1 MHAHADGAHAH
12 ASSGVSSR
20 RRLALA
26 LALVVA
32 YMGAEIAGGLW
43 TGSLALLADAAHM
56 FSDAAALVLALA
68 AAWVASLPA
77 TRRWTYGR
85 VRAEILA
92 ALAQGVVLGCVAI
105 GIALEAVGR
114 MQAPPP
120 VAGAGV
126 LWIATGG
133 LAVNAL
139 GLAILAPVRHGNL
152 NLRGAFLH
160 VLSDAIG
167 SAGAML
173 AGFAIYARG
182 WYWADPVASLAIAAL
197 VLFSG
202 WQLLREAVDVL
213 MEAAPGHLD
222 VSEIE
227 RSLAE
232 LDRVAEVHDL
242 HVWTIGG
249 GEVSL
254 SCHLQLAAER
264 EHAPLL
270 REAYQLLGQRFGID
284 HATIQIEPQGFA
296 GESPRSVC
304 GACAPEPRAA
314 LPLQRGAVAALRPA
328 SRPK

>member
-1 MHAHADGAHAH
+1 
-12 ASSGVSSR
+12 
-20 RRLALA
+20 
-26 LALVVA
+26 
-32 YMGAEIAGGLW
+32 
-43 TGSLALLADAAHM
+43 
-56 FSDAAALVLALA
+56 
-68 AAWVASLPA
+68 
-77 TRRWTYGR
+77 

-105 GIALEAVGR
+105 GIALEALER
-114 MQAPPP
+114 MQSPP
-120 VAGAGV
+120 AIEGAGV
-126 LWIATGG
+126 FWIATGG

-139 GLAILAPVRHGNL
+139 GLVVLAPVRHGNL

-160 VLSDAIG
+160 VLSDALG
-167 SAGAML
+167 SAGAMI
-173 AGFAIYARG
+173 AGLAIYAKG
-182 WYWADPVASLAIAAL
+182 WTWADPLASLAIAAL
-197 VLFSG
+197 VLVSG
-202 WQLLREAVDVL
+202 WRLLREAVDVL

-227 RSLAE
+227 GSLAG
-232 LDRVAEVHDL
+232 LAQVAEVHDL

-296 GESPRSVC
+296 GESPRSIC
-304 GACAPEPRAA
+304 GACEPEPRGA
-314 LPLQRGAVAALRPA
+314 LALQRGAVAALRPA